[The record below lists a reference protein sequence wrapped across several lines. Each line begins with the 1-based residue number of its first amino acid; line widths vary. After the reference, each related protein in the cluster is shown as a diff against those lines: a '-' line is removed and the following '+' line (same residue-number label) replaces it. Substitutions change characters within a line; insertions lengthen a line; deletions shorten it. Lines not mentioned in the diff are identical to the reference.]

1 MIDED
6 DRCLYTN
13 GFVKDRF
20 NVWIDII
27 FMTKKLCVLIMMPS
41 IHVIVMWID
50 LCLLNPFIIHVQPR
64 RSDF

>member
-50 LCLLNPFIIHVQPR
+50 LFSLLIIHVRPR